1 MNTKLSTFI
10 AVSAVLLTCSA
21 IIGGVYVGICHG
33 NYPVTACKV
42 EVDKD

>member
-10 AVSAVLLTCSA
+10 AINAVLLTCSA
-21 IIGGVYVGICHG
+21 IIGVVYVGICHG

-42 EVDKD
+42 DKE

>member
-1 MNTKLSTFI
+1 MNTKLSIAI
-10 AVSAVLLTCSA
+10 AVSVVLLTCSA

-33 NYPVTACKV
+33 DYPVMACEV